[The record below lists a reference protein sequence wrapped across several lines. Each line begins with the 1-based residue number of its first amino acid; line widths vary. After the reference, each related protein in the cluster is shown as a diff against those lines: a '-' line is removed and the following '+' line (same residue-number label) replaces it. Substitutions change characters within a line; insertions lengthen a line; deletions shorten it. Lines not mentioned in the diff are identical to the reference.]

1 MLTPNLSKKN
11 IQKLSAASAL
21 LFVFNIF
28 LPFIVTAQESSTVG
42 QHLDRGDFSIDTTPE
57 TFTLPSVSITR
68 PNTAYKSYY
77 NGFTDT
83 NPLSIHDGRYS
94 GGILITIQASD
105 YDPETPDDASDDL
118 AGTNLSVVTSNN
130 SFTEVVKAATPAMSA
145 PLDGDPSD
153 DADYTSF
160 TAPLV
165 ILDGAGGNPD
175 CNIGRV
181 GTYTTY
187 PSFRLSVPNDTPAG
201 TYTNT
206 ITYDLMEAPTGC

>member
-1 MLTPNLSKKN
+1 MLKKN
-11 IQKLSAASAL
+11 ILQKKFNKLFAVSAL

-28 LPFIVTAQESSTVG
+28 LPFMVNAQESSTIG
-42 QHLDRGDFSIDTTPE
+42 QHLDRGDFSIDTTPT
-57 TFTLPSVSITR
+57 TFTLPSVNIST

-77 NGFTDT
+77 NGFTNT
-83 NPLSIHDGRYS
+83 NPLSVHDGRYS
-94 GGILITIQASD
+94 GGIRVTVQASD
-105 YDPETPDDASDDL
+105 YDPATPDDTSDDL
-118 AGTNLSVVTSNN
+118 ASTNLSIVTSNN
-130 SFTEVVKAATPAMSA
+130 AFSEVVKTATPAMSA
-145 PLDGDPSD
+145 PLAGDPAD

-165 ILDGAGGNPD
+165 ILDGAGNSPD

-187 PSFRLSVPNDTPAG
+187 PSFRLTIPNDTPAG